1 MIITH
6 IALHPGP
13 PEATRYLGSNVIKIM
28 RGQTPKRD
36 IEPDSKYH
44 SVIIAKFINHIM
56 RRGKKSTAQKVVYDC
71 LKIVEQKTKKDPLEI
86 FDGAVRNVGPE
97 VEVKS
102 RRIGGGNYQ
111 IPVAVIG
118 SRKTAL
124 AFRWITAAAK
134 ARKGA
139 PMSQKLAD
147 ELMAAFNKEGAAI
160 KKRQDT
166 YRMAE
171 ANRAFAHFAR

>member
-1 MIITH
+1 
-6 IALHPGP
+6 
-13 PEATRYLGSNVIKIM
+13 M
-28 RGQTPKRD
+28 RGTTPKR
-36 IEPDSKYH
+36 IIRPDARYK
-44 SVIIAKFINHIM
+44 SVTISRFINHIM
-56 RRGKKSTAQKVVYDC
+56 RRGKKATAQKVVYDC
-71 LKIVEQKTKKDPLEI
+71 FAIIKEKTKKDPLEI
-86 FDGAVRNVGPE
+86 FDGAIKNVGPE

-102 RRIGGGNYQ
+102 KRIGGGNYQ

-118 SRKTAL
+118 ERRLAL
-124 AFRWITAAAK
+124 AFRWIINAAS

-147 ELMAAFNKEGAAI
+147 ELMAAYNKEGAAI